1 MTKNQS
7 QGIYLRTQF
16 LAAASAA
23 FFVFA
28 AATAAAADPATAP
41 TPDNAVTPQAVL
53 GADYSYVG
61 LNDHLGNANLYGAEL
76 GGIVPLAPSSPFSVQ
91 VTGAY
96 HHLDSNGLDGNDWN
110 VGGTFAWSQPWGRLG
125 ANLGY
130 TNDAFA
136 GVGGEITNYGVYGEY
151 FADRFTVG
159 ARGGGATGS
168 AHAFGL
174 STGSSTGGYVGG
186 EAIGYVTPNLAARAT
201 VGYVGIDSVH
211 QWTAGVHG
219 EYLFSET
226 TPISGWIG
234 YDFASIGADGFSV
247 EGNTFSVGLKY
258 YFGGGGALQ
267 HRQRT
272 GVDDWGPSEIDF
284 NR

>member
-1 MTKNQS
+1 
-7 QGIYLRTQF
+7 LRTQF
-16 LAAASAA
+16 FAAASAA
-23 FFVFA
+23 VFA
-28 AATAAAADPATAP
+28 FACVTTASAQPASP
-41 TPDNAVTPQAVL
+41 PSPDNAVVPQAVL

-61 LNDHLGNANLYGAEL
+61 LNDGLGNANVYGADL
-76 GGIVPLAPSSPFSVQ
+76 GGIVPLTPGSPFSVQ

-96 HHLDSNGLDGNDWN
+96 HRVDSHDLGGNDWN
-110 VGGTFAWSQPWGRLG
+110 VGGAFAWSQPWGRVG

-130 TNDAFA
+130 TNDSFA
-136 GVGGEITNYGVYGEY
+136 GVGGEVTNYGVYGEY
-151 FADRFTVG
+151 FGDRFTVG

-186 EAIGYVTPNLAARAT
+186 EAIGYAMPNLAVRGT
-201 VGYVGIDSVH
+201 VGYVGIDAVH
-211 QWTAGVHG
+211 QLTAGVHG

-226 TPISGWIG
+226 TPLSGWVG
-234 YDFASIGADGFSV
+234 YDYADLGADGFSV
-247 EGNTFSVGLKY
+247 HGNTFSVGLKY
-258 YFGGGGALQ
+258 YFGGGGGLQ

-272 GVDDWGPSEIDF
+272 GVDDWGPSQIDF